1 MFKKEEALYECTKI
15 DKIIHQKSLKNVR
28 IIYKYRCIYYVY
40 THRMERVIM
49 EWKEINNEKE
59 VEMMT
64 MATTVQKWGNSL
76 AVLSVKISLNELR
89 FIKGLKWK

>member
-1 MFKKEEALYECTKI
+1 
-15 DKIIHQKSLKNVR
+15 
-28 IIYKYRCIYYVY
+28 
-40 THRMERVIM
+40 M

-76 AVLSVKISLNELR
+76 AVRIPKDIAERVEIHQGSEMEMRVVENDGAITLVPKKTTKEIFIS
-89 FIKGLKWK
+89 